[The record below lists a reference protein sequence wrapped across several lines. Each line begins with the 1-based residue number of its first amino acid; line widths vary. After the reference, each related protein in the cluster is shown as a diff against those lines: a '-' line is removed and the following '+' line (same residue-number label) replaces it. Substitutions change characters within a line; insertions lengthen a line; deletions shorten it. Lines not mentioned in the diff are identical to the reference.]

1 MMEWDKLTNQTLY
14 NWLTENYPNRK
25 FELKED
31 NIICNMGKN
40 VVCDYHVG
48 MLKEKYEWWN
58 SMILAHVGVMN
69 NKGLQGSAGA
79 VDNFEDLKKHV
90 DDCFERGQAWINA
103 QKSINAQGKKDI
115 RRKLF

>member
-1 MMEWDKLTNQTLY
+1 MEWDKLTNQTLY

-58 SMILAHVGVMN
+58 SMIITHVGVQQ

-90 DDCFERGQAWINA
+90 DNCFEKGQAWVNA
-103 QKSINAQGKKDI
+103 QKSINEQTGKKEI